1 MIGTFL
7 AGIGGKI
14 LLGLLVTGLAVGG
27 YFYWQ
32 HVVTSRALIAAQRDA
47 LVELQQR
54 QAATVAE
61 RNKIWAQMLALPDGR
76 VRLCA
81 VRGPD
86 SACCQ
91 PEPAECKP

>member
-1 MIGTFL
+1 MTAFL

-14 LLGLLVTGLAVGG
+14 LLGLLVTGLVVGG

-32 HVVTSRALIAAQRDA
+32 HVVTSRAIITAQRDA
-47 LVELQQR
+47 LAELNRR

-61 RNKIWAQMLALPDGR
+61 RNKIWAAMLALPDGR

-81 VRGPD
+81 VRGPE
-86 SACCQ
+86 SGCCQ
-91 PEPAECKP
+91 PAPAECAP